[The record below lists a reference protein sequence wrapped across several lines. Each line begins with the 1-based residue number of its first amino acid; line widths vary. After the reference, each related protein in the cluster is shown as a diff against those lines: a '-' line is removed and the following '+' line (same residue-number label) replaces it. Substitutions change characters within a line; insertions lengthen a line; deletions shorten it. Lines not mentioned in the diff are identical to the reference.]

1 MQFMGYRH
9 EVLEQPIINLETK
22 NHAVFLVPIMLNV
35 TKNDNTFVR
44 FPLKQLHAKKDVRK
58 LKLVGV
64 DTEATIY
71 NKFQNH
77 FQDLGRLLCVCPL
90 K

>member
-1 MQFMGYRH
+1 MGYRH

-44 FPLKQLHAKKDVRK
+44 FPLKQLHAKKDVR
-58 LKLVGV
+58 
-64 DTEATIY
+64 
-71 NKFQNH
+71 N
-77 FQDLGRLLCVCPL
+77 
-90 K
+90 